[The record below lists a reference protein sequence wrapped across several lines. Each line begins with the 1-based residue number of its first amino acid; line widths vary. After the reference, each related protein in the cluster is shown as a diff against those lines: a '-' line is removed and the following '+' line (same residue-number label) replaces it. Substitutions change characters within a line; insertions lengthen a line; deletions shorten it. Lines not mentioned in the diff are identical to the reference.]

1 MTELEKKIFDTFGIT
16 IDQIESAEGR
26 QALGG
31 YYDRVLAAV
40 QTQDEEAIDFI
51 ITEIAAVRGEPTG
64 GGIVTED
71 KVQSVVTEE
80 VENILTQAGFDLAAM
95 TGERVFYS
103 YNTETGSLEK
113 LTLPSIFP
121 KGFTALYNET
131 ISPEL
136 IGGLQ
141 NDLIR
146 NGVVPIDYFDD
157 EDQFGEKTEQVLSI
171 LMEYADKNFKI
182 DINSE
187 EGQALIQQYKD
198 GQYGFLENESDEII
212 FARAM
217 LDQAVQGVGRDVRK
231 QEELQKK
238 LDDEQAL
245 QTLAA
250 RYSVPTFD
258 EMEDTIN
265 EVFNQIVPRDATQ
278 KELNRY
284 STSLA
289 EKHSDRFKQLVALE
303 KAVRANN
310 IFEQVPAIKGLPD
323 NMLAPPT
330 KQALR
335 TDIFQITDPEAAV
348 SRQIEKDLEKEV
360 SVIEQANA
368 ARRQQASLIQAMLG
382 QI

>member
-16 IDQIESAEGR
+16 IDQIESVEGR

-31 YYDRVLAAV
+31 FYDRVLAAV

-51 ITEIAAVRGEPTG
+51 ISEIAAVRGEPTG
-64 GGIVTED
+64 EGIVTED
-71 KVQSVVTEE
+71 KVQSTVDESIQKAFQE
-80 VENILTQAGFDLAAM
+80 AGFDLGALV
-95 TGERVFYS
+95 GERVFYS
-103 YNTETGSLEK
+103 YNTETGSLDQ

-131 ISPEL
+131 ISPEI

-146 NGVVPIDYFDD
+146 NGVVAPDYFDD
-157 EDQFGEKTEQVLSI
+157 EDQFGQKTEQVLSI
-171 LMEYADKNFKI
+171 LMEYADQNFKI

-238 LDDEQAL
+238 LEDEQAL
-245 QTLAA
+245 QALAA
-250 RYSVPTFD
+250 RYSIPTFD
-258 EMEDTIN
+258 EMEDTLN
-265 EVFNQIVPRDATQ
+265 EVVNQIVPRDATQ

-289 EKHSDRFKQLVALE
+289 EKYSDRFKQLVALE

-310 IFEQVPAIKGLPD
+310 IFEQVPAIEGLPD
-323 NMLAPPT
+323 NMLVTPT

-348 SRQIEKDLEKEV
+348 TREIQQDLEKEV

>member
-16 IDQIESAEGR
+16 VDEIDSAER
-26 QALGG
+26 RKALGG
-31 YYDRVLAAV
+31 FYDRVVAAL

-51 ITEIAAVRGEPTG
+51 INEIAVVKQDTG
-64 GGIVTED
+64 AEGLVEENEVVNIVDESIQ
-71 KVQSVVTEE
+71 KAFQE
-80 VENILTQAGFDLAAM
+80 VGFDLGAL

-103 YNTETGSLEK
+103 YNSETGSLDQ

-141 NDLIR
+141 NDLVR
-146 NGVVPIDYFDD
+146 NGVVASDYFDD
-157 EDQFGEKTEQVLSI
+157 EDQFGQKTEQVLSI

-182 DINSE
+182 NIDSE
-187 EGQALIQQYKD
+187 EGIALIQQYKD

-238 LDDEQAL
+238 LEDEQTL
-245 QTLAA
+245 QVLAA
-250 RYSVPTFD
+250 RYTIPTFD
-258 EMEDTIN
+258 EMEDTLN
-265 EVFNQIVPRDATQ
+265 EVVNQIVPRDATQ

-289 EKHSDRFKQLVALE
+289 EKYSDRFKQLVALE

-310 IFEQVPAIKGLPD
+310 IFEQVPAIEGLPD
-323 NMLAPPT
+323 DMLVTPT

-348 SRQIEKDLEKEV
+348 SRQIEQDLEKEM
-360 SVIEQANA
+360 SVIEQGNA
-368 ARRQQASLIQAMLG
+368 ARRQQASLIEAMLG

>member
-1 MTELEKKIFDTFGIT
+1 MTELEKKIFNTFGIT

-31 YYDRVLAAV
+31 FYDRVLAAV

-51 ITEIAAVRGEPTG
+51 ISEIAAVRGEPTG
-64 GGIVTED
+64 EGIVTED
-71 KVQSVVTEE
+71 KVQSTVDESIQKAFQE
-80 VENILTQAGFDLAAM
+80 AGFDLGAL

-103 YNTETGSLEK
+103 YNTETGSLEQ

-141 NDLIR
+141 NDLVR
-146 NGVVPIDYFDD
+146 NGVVASDYFDD
-157 EDQFGEKTEQVLSI
+157 EDQFGQKTEQVLSI
-171 LMEYADKNFKI
+171 LMDYADKNFKI

-187 EGQALIQQYKD
+187 EGQSLIQQYKD

-238 LDDEQAL
+238 LEDQQFTQAL
-245 QTLAA
+245 A
-250 RYSVPTFD
+250 RRYTVPSYE
-258 EMEDTIN
+258 EMEDTID
-265 EVFNQIVPRDATQ
+265 EVFNQIVPRDATA
-278 KELNRY
+278 KEKDRYATQLAKQYSNR
-284 STSLA
+284 
-289 EKHSDRFKQLVALE
+289 FNQLEALE
-303 KAVRANN
+303 KAIQAER
-310 IFEQVPAIKGLPD
+310 IFVDSERTLDFEGREVTVPERE
-323 NMLAPPT
+323 
-330 KQALR
+330 LR
-335 TDIFQITDPEAAV
+335 TDIFQITDPEAVV
-348 SRQIEKDLEKEV
+348 SRQIEQDLEKEV

>member
-1 MTELEKKIFDTFGIT
+1 MTKLEKKIFDTFGIT

-31 YYDRVLAAV
+31 FYDRVLAAV

-51 ITEIAAVRGEPTG
+51 ITEIAALQGTPTG
-64 GGIVTED
+64 GGIVSED
-71 KVQSVVTEE
+71 EVKNIVDQSIAEAFNLQ
-80 VENILTQAGFDLAAM
+80 NIDLNVLM
-95 TGERVFYS
+95 GERVFYS
-103 YNTETGSLEK
+103 YNTETGSLDQ

-146 NGVVPIDYFDD
+146 NGVVASDYFDD
-157 EDQFGEKTEQVLSI
+157 EDQFGQKTEQVLSI
-171 LMEYADKNFKI
+171 LMDYADKNFKI

-238 LDDEQAL
+238 LEDQQFTQAL
-245 QTLAA
+245 A
-250 RYSVPTFD
+250 RRYTVPSYE
-258 EMEDTIN
+258 EMEDTID
-265 EVFNQIVPRDATQ
+265 EVFNQIVPRDATA
-278 KELNRY
+278 KEKDRYATQLAKQYSNR
-284 STSLA
+284 
-289 EKHSDRFKQLVALE
+289 FNQLEALE
-303 KAVRANN
+303 KAIQAERIFVDSEKTLDFEGREVTVPVR
-310 IFEQVPAIKGLPD
+310 E
-323 NMLAPPT
+323 
-330 KQALR
+330 LR

-348 SRQIEKDLEKEV
+348 SKQIEQDLEKEM

-368 ARRQQASLIQAMLG
+368 ARKQQASLIQAMLG

>member
-16 IDQIESAEGR
+16 IDQIESVEGR

-31 YYDRVLAAV
+31 FYDRVLAAV
-40 QTQDEEAIDFI
+40 QTQDEETIDFI
-51 ITEIAAVRGEPTG
+51 ISEIAVIKQDTG
-64 GGIVTED
+64 AEGLVEEGQVQNIVDES
-71 KVQSVVTEE
+71 VQAAFE
-80 VENILTQAGFDLAAM
+80 QAGFDLSAL

-103 YNTETGSLEK
+103 YNSETGSLDQ

-141 NDLIR
+141 NDLVR
-146 NGVVPIDYFDD
+146 NGVVPSDYFDD
-157 EDQFGEKTEQVLSI
+157 ENQFGEKTQQVLSI
-171 LMEYADKNFKI
+171 LMDYADKNFKI
-182 DINSE
+182 NIEDE

-231 QEELQKK
+231 QEELQEK
-238 LDDEQAL
+238 LEDQQFTQAL
-245 QTLAA
+245 A
-250 RYSVPTFD
+250 RRYTVPSYE
-258 EMEDTIN
+258 EMEDTID
-265 EVFNQIVPRDATQ
+265 EVFNQIVPRDATA
-278 KELNRY
+278 KEKDRYATQLAKQYSNR
-284 STSLA
+284 
-289 EKHSDRFKQLVALE
+289 FNQLEALE
-303 KAVRANN
+303 RAIEAER
-310 IFEQVPAIKGLPD
+310 IFVDSERTLDFEGRQITVPERE
-323 NMLAPPT
+323 
-330 KQALR
+330 LR

-348 SRQIEKDLEKEV
+348 SRQIEQDLEKEV

-368 ARRQQASLIQAMLG
+368 ARKQQASLIQAMLG

>member
-16 IDQIESAEGR
+16 IDQIESVEGR

-31 YYDRVLAAV
+31 FYDRVLAAV
-40 QTQDEEAIDFI
+40 QTQDEQAIDFI
-51 ITEIAAVRGEPTG
+51 ISEIAAVRGEPTG

-71 KVQSVVTEE
+71 KVQSTVDESIQKAFQE
-80 VENILTQAGFDLAAM
+80 AGFDLGAL

-103 YNTETGSLEK
+103 YNTETGSLDQ

-131 ISPEL
+131 ISTEI

-141 NDLIR
+141 DSLIR
-146 NGVVPIDYFDD
+146 NGVVPTDYFDD
-157 EDQFGEKTEQVLSI
+157 EDEFGQKTEQVLSI
-171 LMEYADKNFKI
+171 LMDYADKNFKVNI
-182 DINSE
+182 EDE

-217 LDQAVQGVGRDVRK
+217 LDQAIIGVGRDVRK

-238 LDDEQAL
+238 LEDEQAL

-258 EMEDTIN
+258 EMEDTLN

-289 EKHSDRFKQLVALE
+289 EKYSDRFKQLVALE

-310 IFEQVPAIKGLPD
+310 IFEQVPAIERLPD
-323 NMLAPPT
+323 DMLVTPT

-348 SRQIEKDLEKEV
+348 TRQIEQDLEKEV

>member
-31 YYDRVLAAV
+31 FYDRVLAAV

-51 ITEIAAVRGEPTG
+51 ISEIAAVRGEPTG

-71 KVQSVVTEE
+71 KVQSAVDESVQKAFQE
-80 VENILTQAGFDLAAM
+80 AGFDLSAL

-103 YNTETGSLEK
+103 YNSETGSLEQ

-141 NDLIR
+141 NDLVR
-146 NGVVPIDYFDD
+146 NGVVASDYFDD
-157 EDQFGEKTEQVLSI
+157 EDQFGQKTEQVLSI
-171 LMEYADKNFKI
+171 LMDYADKNFKV
-182 DINSE
+182 DIKSE

-238 LDDEQAL
+238 LEDQQFTQAL
-245 QTLAA
+245 A
-250 RYSVPTFD
+250 RRYTVPSYE
-258 EMEDTIN
+258 EMEDTID
-265 EVFNQIVPRDATQ
+265 EVFNQIVPRDATA
-278 KELNRY
+278 KEKDRYATQLAKQYSNR
-284 STSLA
+284 
-289 EKHSDRFKQLVALE
+289 FNQLEALE
-303 KAVRANN
+303 KAIQAER
-310 IFEQVPAIKGLPD
+310 IFVDSERTLEFEGRQVTVPIRE
-323 NMLAPPT
+323 
-330 KQALR
+330 LR

-348 SRQIEKDLEKEV
+348 SRQIEQDLEKEV

>member
-16 IDQIESAEGR
+16 VDEIDSAER
-26 QALGG
+26 RKALGG
-31 YYDRVLAAV
+31 FYDRVVAAL

-51 ITEIAAVRGEPTG
+51 INEIAVVKQDTG
-64 GGIVTED
+64 AEGLVEENEVVNIVDESIQ
-71 KVQSVVTEE
+71 KAFQE
-80 VENILTQAGFDLAAM
+80 VGFDLGAL

-103 YNTETGSLEK
+103 YNSETGSLDQ

-141 NDLIR
+141 NDLVR
-146 NGVVPIDYFDD
+146 NGVVASDYFDD
-157 EDQFGEKTEQVLSI
+157 EDQFGQKTEQVLSI

-182 DINSE
+182 NIDSE
-187 EGQALIQQYKD
+187 EGIALIQQYKD

-238 LDDEQAL
+238 LEDEQTL
-245 QTLAA
+245 QVLAA
-250 RYSVPTFD
+250 RYTIPTFD
-258 EMEDTIN
+258 EMEDTLN
-265 EVFNQIVPRDATQ
+265 EVVNQIVPRDATQ

-289 EKHSDRFKQLVALE
+289 EKYSDRFKQLVALE

-310 IFEQVPAIKGLPD
+310 IFEQVPAIEGLPD
-323 NMLAPPT
+323 DMLVTPT

-348 SRQIEKDLEKEV
+348 SRQIKQDLEKEV

-368 ARRQQASLIQAMLG
+368 ARKQQASLIEAMLG

>member
-16 IDQIESAEGR
+16 IDQIESVEGR

-31 YYDRVLAAV
+31 FYDRVLAAV

-51 ITEIAAVRGEPTG
+51 ISEIAAVRGEPTG
-64 GGIVTED
+64 EGIVTED
-71 KVQSVVTEE
+71 KVQSTVDESIQKAFQE
-80 VENILTQAGFDLAAM
+80 AGFDLGAL

-103 YNTETGSLEK
+103 YNTETGSLEQ

-146 NGVVPIDYFDD
+146 NGVVASDYFDD
-157 EDQFGEKTEQVLSI
+157 EDQFGQKTEQVLSI
-171 LMEYADKNFKI
+171 LMDYADKNFKI

-212 FARAM
+212 FGRAM

-238 LDDEQAL
+238 LEDQQFTQAL
-245 QTLAA
+245 A
-250 RYSVPTFD
+250 RRYTVPSYE
-258 EMEDTIN
+258 EMEDTID
-265 EVFNQIVPRDATQ
+265 EVFNQIVPRDATA
-278 KELNRY
+278 KEKDRYATQLAKQYSNR
-284 STSLA
+284 
-289 EKHSDRFKQLVALE
+289 FNQLEALE
-303 KAVRANN
+303 KAIQAER
-310 IFEQVPAIKGLPD
+310 IFVDSERTLDFEGREVTVPERE
-323 NMLAPPT
+323 
-330 KQALR
+330 LR

-348 SRQIEKDLEKEV
+348 SRQIKQDLEKEM

-368 ARRQQASLIQAMLG
+368 ARKQQASLIQAMLG

>member
-1 MTELEKKIFDTFGIT
+1 MSEIEKLLQETFGISL
-16 IDQIESAEGR
+16 DQVDTVEGR

-31 YYDRVLAAV
+31 YYDRVQAAIATESV
-40 QTQDEEAIDFI
+40 EAMQFI
-51 ITEIAAVRGEPTG
+51 INEIAAVQG
-64 GGIVTED
+64 
-71 KVQSVVTEE
+71 
-80 VENILTQAGFDLAAM
+80 QAGGKGMVSEDEVKNIVDQSINEAFDLQNIDLNVLM
-95 TGERVFYS
+95 GERVFYS
-103 YNTETGSLEK
+103 YNTETGSLDQ

-146 NGVVPIDYFDD
+146 NGVVAPDYFDD
-157 EDQFGEKTEQVLSI
+157 EDQFGQKTEQVLSI
-171 LMEYADKNFKI
+171 LMDYADKNFKI
-182 DINSE
+182 NIEDE

-238 LDDEQAL
+238 LEDEQAV
-245 QTLAA
+245 QALAA
-250 RYSVPTFD
+250 RYSIPTFD
-258 EMEDTIN
+258 EMEDTLN
-265 EVFNQIVPRDATQ
+265 EVVNQIVPRDATQ

-289 EKHSDRFKQLVALE
+289 EKYSDRFKQLIALE
-303 KAVRANN
+303 KAVKANN
-310 IFEQVPAIKGLPD
+310 IFEQVPAIEGLPD
-323 NMLAPPT
+323 DMLVTPT

-348 SRQIEKDLEKEV
+348 TSEIQEDLEKEV

>member
-16 IDQIESAEGR
+16 IDQIESVEGR

-31 YYDRVLAAV
+31 FYDRVLAAV

-51 ITEIAAVRGEPTG
+51 ISEIAAVRGEPTG

-71 KVQSVVTEE
+71 KVQSAVDESVQAAFE
-80 VENILTQAGFDLAAM
+80 QAGFDLSAL

-103 YNTETGSLEK
+103 YNSETGSLDQ

-141 NDLIR
+141 NDLVR
-146 NGVVPIDYFDD
+146 NGVVASDYFDD
-157 EDQFGEKTEQVLSI
+157 EDQFGEKTQQVLSI
-171 LMEYADKNFKI
+171 LMDYADKNFKI
-182 DINSE
+182 NIDSE

-238 LDDEQAL
+238 LEDEQAL
-245 QTLAA
+245 QVLAA
-250 RYSVPTFD
+250 RYTIPTFD
-258 EMEDTIN
+258 EMEDTLN
-265 EVFNQIVPRDATQ
+265 EVVNQIVPRDATQ

-289 EKHSDRFKQLVALE
+289 EKYSDRFKQLVALE

-310 IFEQVPAIKGLPD
+310 IFEQVPAIEGLPD
-323 NMLAPPT
+323 DMLVTPT

-335 TDIFQITDPEAAV
+335 TDIFQITDPEATV
-348 SRQIEKDLEKEV
+348 TSEIKEDLEKEV

>member
-16 IDQIESAEGR
+16 IDQIESVEGR

-31 YYDRVLAAV
+31 FYDRVLAAV
-40 QTQDEEAIDFI
+40 QTQDEQAIDFI
-51 ITEIAAVRGEPTG
+51 ISEIAAVRGEPTG
-64 GGIVTED
+64 EGIVTED
-71 KVQSVVTEE
+71 KVQSTVDESIQKAFQE
-80 VENILTQAGFDLAAM
+80 AGFDLGAL

-103 YNTETGSLEK
+103 YNTETGSLDQ

-141 NDLIR
+141 HDLIR
-146 NGVVPIDYFDD
+146 NGVVASDYFDD
-157 EDQFGEKTEQVLSI
+157 EDQFGQKTQQVLSI
-171 LMEYADKNFKI
+171 LMDYADKNFKI

-212 FARAM
+212 FGRAM

-238 LDDEQAL
+238 LEDQQFTQAL
-245 QTLAA
+245 A
-250 RYSVPTFD
+250 RRYTVPSYE
-258 EMEDTIN
+258 EMEDTID
-265 EVFNQIVPRDATQ
+265 EVFNQIVPRDATA
-278 KELNRY
+278 KEKDRYATQLAKQYSNR
-284 STSLA
+284 
-289 EKHSDRFKQLVALE
+289 FNQLEALE
-303 KAVRANN
+303 RAIQAER
-310 IFEQVPAIKGLPD
+310 IFVDSERTLDFEGREVTVPERE
-323 NMLAPPT
+323 
-330 KQALR
+330 LR

-348 SRQIEKDLEKEV
+348 SRQIQQDLEKEM

>member
-1 MTELEKKIFDTFGIT
+1 MTELEKLIFDTFGIT

-31 YYDRVLAAV
+31 FYDRVLAAV
-40 QTQDEEAIDFI
+40 QTQDEEGIKAIVE
-51 ITEIAAVRGEPTG
+51 EIAIVKGEPTG

-71 KVQSVVTEE
+71 KVQSAVDESV
-80 VENILTQAGFDLAAM
+80 QKAFQDAGFDLGAL

-103 YNTETGSLEK
+103 YNSETGSLDQ

-131 ISPEL
+131 ISPEI

-146 NGVVPIDYFDD
+146 NGVVAPNYFDD
-157 EDQFGEKTEQVLSI
+157 EDQFGQKTEQVLSI
-171 LMEYADKNFKI
+171 LMDYADKNFKI

-187 EGQALIQQYKD
+187 EGIALIQQYKD

-238 LDDEQAL
+238 LEDEQAL
-245 QTLAA
+245 QALAA
-250 RYSVPTFD
+250 RYSIPTFD
-258 EMEDTIN
+258 EMEDTLN
-265 EVFNQIVPRDATQ
+265 EVVNQIVPRDATQ

-289 EKHSDRFKQLVALE
+289 EKYSDRFKQLVALE

-323 NMLAPPT
+323 DMLVTPT

-348 SRQIEKDLEKEV
+348 TSEIQQDLEKEV

>member
-16 IDQIESAEGR
+16 VDEIDSAEGR
-26 QALGG
+26 KALGG
-31 YYDRVLAAV
+31 FYDRVVAAL

-51 ITEIAAVRGEPTG
+51 INEIAVVKQDTG
-64 GGIVTED
+64 AEGLVEEDEVVNIVDESIQ
-71 KVQSVVTEE
+71 KAFQE
-80 VENILTQAGFDLAAM
+80 VGFDLGAL

-103 YNTETGSLEK
+103 YNSETGSLDQ

-141 NDLIR
+141 NDLVR
-146 NGVVPIDYFDD
+146 NGVVASDYFDD
-157 EDQFGEKTEQVLSI
+157 EDQFGQKTEQVLSI

-182 DINSE
+182 NIDSE
-187 EGQALIQQYKD
+187 EGIALIQQYKD

-238 LDDEQAL
+238 LEDQQFTQAL
-245 QTLAA
+245 A
-250 RYSVPTFD
+250 RRYTVPSYE
-258 EMEDTIN
+258 EMEDTID
-265 EVFNQIVPRDATQ
+265 EVFNQIVPRDATA
-278 KELNRY
+278 KEKDRYATQLAKQYSNR
-284 STSLA
+284 
-289 EKHSDRFKQLVALE
+289 FNQLEALE
-303 KAVRANN
+303 RAIEAER
-310 IFEQVPAIKGLPD
+310 IFVDSEKTLDFEGRQVTVPERE
-323 NMLAPPT
+323 
-330 KQALR
+330 LR

-348 SRQIEKDLEKEV
+348 SRQIEQDLEKEM
-360 SVIEQANA
+360 SVIEQGNA
-368 ARRQQASLIQAMLG
+368 ARKQQASLIEAMLG

>member
-1 MTELEKKIFDTFGIT
+1 
-16 IDQIESAEGR
+16 
-26 QALGG
+26 
-31 YYDRVLAAV
+31 
-40 QTQDEEAIDFI
+40 
-51 ITEIAAVRGEPTG
+51 
-64 GGIVTED
+64 
-71 KVQSVVTEE
+71 
-80 VENILTQAGFDLAAM
+80 M

-103 YNTETGSLEK
+103 YNTETGSLDQ

-131 ISPEL
+131 ISPEI

-146 NGVVPIDYFDD
+146 NGVVASDYFDD
-157 EDQFGEKTEQVLSI
+157 EDQFGQKTEQVLSI
-171 LMEYADKNFKI
+171 LMDYADKNFKVDI
-182 DINSE
+182 DSE

-310 IFEQVPAIKGLPD
+310 IFEQVPAIEGLPD
-323 NMLAPPT
+323 DMLVTPT

-348 SRQIEKDLEKEV
+348 SRQIQQDLEKEV

>member
-16 IDQIESAEGR
+16 IDQIESVEGR

-31 YYDRVLAAV
+31 FYDRVLAAV

-51 ITEIAAVRGEPTG
+51 ISEIAAVRGEPTG

-71 KVQSVVTEE
+71 KVQSAVDESVQAAFE
-80 VENILTQAGFDLAAM
+80 QAGFDLSAL

-103 YNTETGSLEK
+103 YNSETGSLEQ

-141 NDLIR
+141 NDLVR
-146 NGVVPIDYFDD
+146 NGVVASDYFDD
-157 EDQFGEKTEQVLSI
+157 EDQFGQKTEQVLSI
-171 LMEYADKNFKI
+171 LMDYADKNFKV
-182 DINSE
+182 DIKSE

-217 LDQAVQGVGRDVRK
+217 LDQAVIGVGRDVRK
-231 QEELQKK
+231 QEELQEK
-238 LDDEQAL
+238 LEDQQFTQAL
-245 QTLAA
+245 A
-250 RYSVPTFD
+250 RRYTVPSYE
-258 EMEDTIN
+258 EMEDTID
-265 EVFNQIVPRDATQ
+265 EVFNQIVPRDATA
-278 KELNRY
+278 KEKDRYATQLAKQYSNR
-284 STSLA
+284 
-289 EKHSDRFKQLVALE
+289 FNQLEALE
-303 KAVRANN
+303 KAIQAER
-310 IFEQVPAIKGLPD
+310 IFVDSETTLDFEGREVTVPERE
-323 NMLAPPT
+323 
-330 KQALR
+330 LR

-348 SRQIEKDLEKEV
+348 SRQIEQDLEKEM

-368 ARRQQASLIQAMLG
+368 ARKQQASLIQAMLG

>member
-1 MTELEKKIFDTFGIT
+1 MSEIEKLLQETFGISL
-16 IDQIESAEGR
+16 DQVDTVEGR

-31 YYDRVLAAV
+31 FYDRVQAAIATEDV
-40 QTQDEEAIDFI
+40 ETMKFI
-51 ITEIAAVRGEPTG
+51 INEVAVVKQDTGAEGLVEEGQVQNIVDESVQAAFE
-64 GGIVTED
+64 
-71 KVQSVVTEE
+71 
-80 VENILTQAGFDLAAM
+80 QAGFDLSAL

-103 YNTETGSLEK
+103 YNSETGSLEQ

-141 NDLIR
+141 NDLVR
-146 NGVVPIDYFDD
+146 NGVVASDYFDD
-157 EDQFGEKTEQVLSI
+157 EDQFGQKTEQVLSI
-171 LMEYADKNFKI
+171 LMDYADKNFKI

-217 LDQAVQGVGRDVRK
+217 LDQAVEGVGRDVRK
-231 QEELQKK
+231 QEELQEK
-238 LDDEQAL
+238 LEDQQFTQAL
-245 QTLAA
+245 A
-250 RYSVPTFD
+250 RRYTVPSYE
-258 EMEDTIN
+258 EMEDTID
-265 EVFNQIVPRDATQ
+265 EVFNQIVPRDATA
-278 KELNRY
+278 KEKDRYATQLAKQYSNR
-284 STSLA
+284 
-289 EKHSDRFKQLVALE
+289 FNQLEALE
-303 KAVRANN
+303 KAIQAER
-310 IFEQVPAIKGLPD
+310 IFVDSERTLEFEGREVTVPERE
-323 NMLAPPT
+323 
-330 KQALR
+330 LR

-348 SRQIEKDLEKEV
+348 SRQIEQDLEKEM

-368 ARRQQASLIQAMLG
+368 ARKQQASLIQAMLG

>member
-1 MTELEKKIFDTFGIT
+1 MSEIEKLLQKTFGISL
-16 IDQIESAEGR
+16 DQVDTVEGR
-26 QALGG
+26 QALGD
-31 YYDRVLAAV
+31 YYDRVQAAIATENIETM
-40 QTQDEEAIDFI
+40 QFI
-51 ITEIAAVRGEPTG
+51 INEINALQG
-64 GGIVTED
+64 
-71 KVQSVVTEE
+71 
-80 VENILTQAGFDLAAM
+80 QAGGKGMVNEDEVKNIVDQSIAEAFNLQNADLSAFL
-95 TGERVFYS
+95 GERVFYS
-103 YNTETGSLEK
+103 YNTETGSLDQIK
-113 LTLPSIFP
+113 LPSIFP

-131 ISPEL
+131 ISTEI

-141 NDLIR
+141 DSLIR
-146 NGVVPIDYFDD
+146 NGVVPTDYFDD
-157 EDQFGEKTEQVLSI
+157 EDEFGQKTEQVLSI
-171 LMEYADKNFKI
+171 LMDYADKNFKVNI
-182 DINSE
+182 EDE

-217 LDQAVQGVGRDVRK
+217 LDQAIIGVGRDVRK

-238 LDDEQAL
+238 LEDEQAL

-258 EMEDTIN
+258 EMEDTLN

-289 EKHSDRFKQLVALE
+289 EKYSDRFKQLVALE

-310 IFEQVPAIKGLPD
+310 IFEQVPAIERLPD
-323 NMLAPPT
+323 DMLVTPT

-348 SRQIEKDLEKEV
+348 TRQIEQDLEKEV

>member
-16 IDQIESAEGR
+16 IDQIESVEGR
-26 QALGG
+26 QALGSF
-31 YYDRVLAAV
+31 YDRVLAAV

-51 ITEIAAVRGEPTG
+51 ISEIAAVRGEPTG

-71 KVQSVVTEE
+71 KVQNVVTEE

-103 YNTETGSLEK
+103 YNTETGSLDK

-141 NDLIR
+141 NDLVR
-146 NGVVPIDYFDD
+146 NGVVASDYFDD
-157 EDQFGEKTEQVLSI
+157 EDQFGQKTEQVLSI
-171 LMEYADKNFKI
+171 LMDYADKNFKI
-182 DINSE
+182 DIDSE

-238 LDDEQAL
+238 LEDEQAV
-245 QTLAA
+245 QALAA
-250 RYSVPTFD
+250 RYSIPTFD
-258 EMEDTIN
+258 EMEDTLN
-265 EVFNQIVPRDATQ
+265 EVVNQIVPRDATQ

-289 EKHSDRFKQLVALE
+289 EKYSDRFKQLVALE

-310 IFEQVPAIKGLPD
+310 IFEQVPAIEGLPD
-323 NMLAPPT
+323 DMLVTPT

-335 TDIFQITDPEAAV
+335 TDIFQITNPEAAV
-348 SRQIEKDLEKEV
+348 TREIQEDLEKEV

>member
-31 YYDRVLAAV
+31 FYDRVLAAV
-40 QTQDEEAIDFI
+40 QTQDEEGIDFI
-51 ITEIAAVRGEPTG
+51 IDEIAVLRQDTG
-64 GGIVTED
+64 AEGLVKEDEVVNIVDES
-71 KVQSVVTEE
+71 VQKAFEE
-80 VENILTQAGFDLAAM
+80 IGFDLGAL

-103 YNTETGSLEK
+103 YNSETGSLDQ

-131 ISPEL
+131 ISPEI

-146 NGVVPIDYFDD
+146 NGVVPTDYFDD
-157 EDQFGEKTEQVLSI
+157 EDQFGEKTQQVLSI
-171 LMEYADKNFKI
+171 LMDYADKNFKI

-187 EGQALIQQYKD
+187 EGIALIQQYKD

-238 LDDEQAL
+238 LEDEQAL

-250 RYSVPTFD
+250 RYTIPTFD
-258 EMEDTIN
+258 EMEDTLN
-265 EVFNQIVPRDATQ
+265 EVVNQIVPRDATQ

-289 EKHSDRFKQLVALE
+289 EKYSDRFKQLVALE

-310 IFEQVPAIKGLPD
+310 IFEQIPAIEGLPD
-323 NMLAPPT
+323 DMLVTPT
-330 KQALR
+330 KEALR

-348 SRQIEKDLEKEV
+348 TSEIKEDLEKEM
-360 SVIEQANA
+360 SVIEQGNA
-368 ARRQQASLIQAMLG
+368 ARRQQASLIEAMLG

>member
-1 MTELEKKIFDTFGIT
+1 MSEIEKLLQETFGISL
-16 IDQIESAEGR
+16 DQVDTVEGR

-31 YYDRVLAAV
+31 FYDRVQAAIATEDV
-40 QTQDEEAIDFI
+40 ETMKFI
-51 ITEIAAVRGEPTG
+51 I
-64 GGIVTED
+64 
-71 KVQSVVTEE
+71 EE
-80 VENILTQAGFDLAAM
+80 VAVVKQDTGAEGLVEEGQVQNIVDESVQAAFQQAGFDLGAL

-103 YNTETGSLEK
+103 YNSETGSLEQ

-141 NDLIR
+141 NDLVR
-146 NGVVPIDYFDD
+146 NGVVASDYFDD
-157 EDQFGEKTEQVLSI
+157 EDQFGQKTEQVLSI
-171 LMEYADKNFKI
+171 LMDYADKNFKI

-217 LDQAVQGVGRDVRK
+217 LDQAVEGVGRDVRK
-231 QEELQKK
+231 QEELQEK
-238 LDDEQAL
+238 LEDQQFTQAL
-245 QTLAA
+245 A
-250 RYSVPTFD
+250 RRYTVPSYE
-258 EMEDTIN
+258 EMEDTID
-265 EVFNQIVPRDATQ
+265 EVFNQIVPRDATA
-278 KELNRY
+278 KEKDRYATQLAKQYSNR
-284 STSLA
+284 
-289 EKHSDRFKQLVALE
+289 FNQLEALE
-303 KAVRANN
+303 KAIQTER
-310 IFEQVPAIKGLPD
+310 IFVDSERTLDFEGREVTVPERE
-323 NMLAPPT
+323 
-330 KQALR
+330 LR

-348 SRQIEKDLEKEV
+348 SRQIEQDLEKEM

-368 ARRQQASLIQAMLG
+368 ARKQQASLIQAMLG

>member
-16 IDQIESAEGR
+16 IDQIESVEGR
-26 QALGG
+26 QALGSF
-31 YYDRVLAAV
+31 YDRVLAAV

-51 ITEIAAVRGEPTG
+51 ISEIAAVRGEPTG

-71 KVQSVVTEE
+71 KVQNVVTEE

-103 YNTETGSLEK
+103 YNTETGSLDK

-141 NDLIR
+141 NDLVR
-146 NGVVPIDYFDD
+146 NGVVASDYFDD
-157 EDQFGEKTEQVLSI
+157 EDQFGQKTEQVLSI
-171 LMEYADKNFKI
+171 LMDYADKNFKI
-182 DINSE
+182 DIDSE

-231 QEELQKK
+231 QEELQNK
-238 LDDEQAL
+238 LEDEQAL
-245 QTLAA
+245 QALAA
-250 RYSVPTFD
+250 RYSIPTFD
-258 EMEDTIN
+258 EMEDTLN
-265 EVFNQIVPRDATQ
+265 EVVNQIVPRDATQ

-289 EKHSDRFKQLVALE
+289 EKYSDRFKQLVALE

-310 IFEQVPAIKGLPD
+310 IFEQVPAIEGLPD
-323 NMLAPPT
+323 NMLVTPT

-348 SRQIEKDLEKEV
+348 TREIQQDLEKEV

>member
-16 IDQIESAEGR
+16 IDQIESVEGR

-31 YYDRVLAAV
+31 FYDRVLAAV

-51 ITEIAAVRGEPTG
+51 ISEIAAVRGEPTG

-71 KVQSVVTEE
+71 KVQSAVDESVQKAFQE
-80 VENILTQAGFDLAAM
+80 AGFDLSAL

-103 YNTETGSLEK
+103 YNSETGSLEQ

-141 NDLIR
+141 NDLVR
-146 NGVVPIDYFDD
+146 NGVVASDYFDD
-157 EDQFGEKTEQVLSI
+157 EDQFGQKTEQVLSI
-171 LMEYADKNFKI
+171 LMDYADKNFKI

-238 LDDEQAL
+238 LEDQQFTQAL
-245 QTLAA
+245 A
-250 RYSVPTFD
+250 RRYTVPSYE
-258 EMEDTIN
+258 EMEDTID
-265 EVFNQIVPRDATQ
+265 EVFNQIVPRDATA
-278 KELNRY
+278 KEKDRYATQLAKQYSNR
-284 STSLA
+284 
-289 EKHSDRFKQLVALE
+289 FNQLEALE
-303 KAVRANN
+303 KAIQAER
-310 IFEQVPAIKGLPD
+310 IFVDSERTLEFEGRQVTVPERE
-323 NMLAPPT
+323 
-330 KQALR
+330 LR

-348 SRQIEKDLEKEV
+348 SRQIEQDLEKEV

>member
-31 YYDRVLAAV
+31 FYDRVLAAV

-51 ITEIAAVRGEPTG
+51 ISEIAAVRGEPTG
-64 GGIVTED
+64 EGIVTED
-71 KVQSVVTEE
+71 KVQSTVDESIQKAFQE
-80 VENILTQAGFDLAAM
+80 AGFDLGAL

-103 YNTETGSLEK
+103 YNTETGSLDQ

-141 NDLIR
+141 NDLVR
-146 NGVVPIDYFDD
+146 NGVVAPDYFDD
-157 EDQFGEKTEQVLSI
+157 EDQFGQKTEQVLSI
-171 LMEYADKNFKI
+171 LMDYADKNFKI

-212 FARAM
+212 FGRAM

-238 LDDEQAL
+238 LEDEQAL
-245 QTLAA
+245 QVLAA
-250 RYSVPTFD
+250 RYTIPTFD
-258 EMEDTIN
+258 EMEDTLN
-265 EVFNQIVPRDATQ
+265 EVVNQIVPRDATQ

-289 EKHSDRFKQLVALE
+289 EKYSDRFKQLVALE

-323 NMLAPPT
+323 NMLVTPT

-348 SRQIEKDLEKEV
+348 TSEIKEDLEKEV
-360 SVIEQANA
+360 SVIEQGNA
-368 ARRQQASLIQAMLG
+368 ARRQQASLIEAMLG

>member
-1 MTELEKKIFDTFGIT
+1 MSEIEKLLQETFGISL
-16 IDQIESAEGR
+16 DQVDTVEGR

-31 YYDRVLAAV
+31 YYDRVQAAIATESV
-40 QTQDEEAIDFI
+40 EAMQFI
-51 ITEIAAVRGEPTG
+51 INEIAAVQG
-64 GGIVTED
+64 
-71 KVQSVVTEE
+71 
-80 VENILTQAGFDLAAM
+80 QAGGKGMVSEDEVKNIVDQSINEAFDLQNIDLNVLM
-95 TGERVFYS
+95 GERVFYS
-103 YNTETGSLEK
+103 YNTETGSLDQ

-141 NDLIR
+141 NDLVR
-146 NGVVPIDYFDD
+146 NGVVASDYFDD
-157 EDQFGEKTEQVLSI
+157 EDQFGQKTEQVLSI
-171 LMEYADKNFKI
+171 LMDYADKNFKI

-231 QEELQKK
+231 QEELQEK
-238 LDDEQAL
+238 LEDQQFTQAL
-245 QTLAA
+245 A
-250 RYSVPTFD
+250 RRYTVPSYE
-258 EMEDTIN
+258 EMEDTID
-265 EVFNQIVPRDATQ
+265 EVFNQIVPRDATA
-278 KELNRY
+278 KEKDRYATQLAKQYSNR
-284 STSLA
+284 
-289 EKHSDRFKQLVALE
+289 FNQLEALE
-303 KAVRANN
+303 KAIQAER
-310 IFEQVPAIKGLPD
+310 IFVDSERTLDFENRKVTVPERE
-323 NMLAPPT
+323 
-330 KQALR
+330 LR

-348 SRQIEKDLEKEV
+348 SRQIEQDLEKEV

>member
-1 MTELEKKIFDTFGIT
+1 MSEIEKLLQKTFGISL
-16 IDQIESAEGR
+16 DQVDTVEGR

-31 YYDRVLAAV
+31 YYDRVQAAIATESV
-40 QTQDEEAIDFI
+40 EAMQFI
-51 ITEIAAVRGEPTG
+51 INEIAAVQGQAG
-64 GGIVTED
+64 GKGMVSEDEVKSIVD
-71 KVQSVVTEE
+71 QSVAEAFNLQNV
-80 VENILTQAGFDLAAM
+80 NLSAFL
-95 TGERVFYS
+95 GERVFYS
-103 YNTETGSLEK
+103 YNTETGSLDQ

-146 NGVVPIDYFDD
+146 NGVVASDYFDD
-157 EDQFGEKTEQVLSI
+157 EDQFGQKTEQVLSI
-171 LMEYADKNFKI
+171 LMDYADKNFKI

-238 LDDEQAL
+238 LEDEQAL
-245 QTLAA
+245 QALAA
-250 RYSVPTFD
+250 RYSIPTFD
-258 EMEDTIN
+258 EMEDTLN
-265 EVFNQIVPRDATQ
+265 EVVNQIVPRDATQ

-289 EKHSDRFKQLVALE
+289 EKYSDRFKQLVALE

-310 IFEQVPAIKGLPD
+310 IFEQVPAIEGLPD
-323 NMLAPPT
+323 DMLVTPT

-348 SRQIEKDLEKEV
+348 TREIQQDLEKEV

>member
-31 YYDRVLAAV
+31 FYDRVLAAV

-51 ITEIAAVRGEPTG
+51 ISDIAAGRGEPTG

-71 KVQSVVTEE
+71 KVQNVVTEE

-103 YNTETGSLEK
+103 YNAETGSLDK

-141 NDLIR
+141 NDLVR
-146 NGVVPIDYFDD
+146 NGVVASDYFDD
-157 EDQFGEKTEQVLSI
+157 EDQFGQKTEQVLSI
-171 LMEYADKNFKI
+171 LMDYADKNFKI

-187 EGQALIQQYKD
+187 EGQSLIQQYKD

-238 LDDEQAL
+238 LEDQQFTQAL
-245 QTLAA
+245 A
-250 RYSVPTFD
+250 RRYTVPSYE
-258 EMEDTIN
+258 EMEDTID
-265 EVFNQIVPRDATQ
+265 EVFNQIVPRDATA
-278 KELNRY
+278 KEKDRYATQLAKQYSNR
-284 STSLA
+284 
-289 EKHSDRFKQLVALE
+289 FNQLEALE
-303 KAVRANN
+303 KAIQAER
-310 IFEQVPAIKGLPD
+310 IFVDSERTLDFEGREVTVPERE
-323 NMLAPPT
+323 
-330 KQALR
+330 LR
-335 TDIFQITDPEAAV
+335 TDIFQITDPEAVV
-348 SRQIEKDLEKEV
+348 SRQIEQDLEKEV

>member
-1 MTELEKKIFDTFGIT
+1 MSEIEKLLQETFGISL
-16 IDQIESAEGR
+16 DQVDTVEGR

-31 YYDRVLAAV
+31 YYDRVQAAIATESV
-40 QTQDEEAIDFI
+40 EAMQFI
-51 ITEIAAVRGEPTG
+51 INEIAAVQG
-64 GGIVTED
+64 
-71 KVQSVVTEE
+71 
-80 VENILTQAGFDLAAM
+80 QAGGKGMVSEDEVKNIVDQSINEAFDLQNIDLNVLM
-95 TGERVFYS
+95 GERVFYS
-103 YNTETGSLEK
+103 YNTETGSLDQ

-146 NGVVPIDYFDD
+146 NGVVAPDYFDD
-157 EDQFGEKTEQVLSI
+157 EDQFGQKTEQVLSI
-171 LMEYADKNFKI
+171 LMDYADKNFKI
-182 DINSE
+182 NIEDE

-238 LDDEQAL
+238 LEDEQAV
-245 QTLAA
+245 QALAA
-250 RYSVPTFD
+250 RYSIPTFD
-258 EMEDTIN
+258 EMEDTLN
-265 EVFNQIVPRDATQ
+265 EVVNQIVPRDATQ

-289 EKHSDRFKQLVALE
+289 EKYSDRFKQLIALE
-303 KAVRANN
+303 KAVKANN
-310 IFEQVPAIKGLPD
+310 IFEQVPAIEGLPD
-323 NMLAPPT
+323 DMLVTPT

-348 SRQIEKDLEKEV
+348 SRQIQQDLEKEV

>member
-31 YYDRVLAAV
+31 FYDRVLAAV
-40 QTQDEEAIDFI
+40 QTQDEEGIDFI
-51 ITEIAAVRGEPTG
+51 ISEIAALRGEPTG

-71 KVQSVVTEE
+71 KVQSAVDESVQ
-80 VENILTQAGFDLAAM
+80 QAFQEAGLDLAAL

-103 YNTETGSLEK
+103 YNTETGNLDQ

-131 ISPEL
+131 ISPEI

-146 NGVVPIDYFDD
+146 NGVVAPDYFDD
-157 EDQFGEKTEQVLSI
+157 EDQFGQKTEQVLSI
-171 LMEYADKNFKI
+171 LMEYADQNFKI

-187 EGQALIQQYKD
+187 EGIALIQQYKD

-238 LDDEQAL
+238 LEDEQAL

-258 EMEDTIN
+258 EMEDTLN
-265 EVFNQIVPRDATQ
+265 EVINQIVPRDATQ

-289 EKHSDRFKQLVALE
+289 EKYSDRFKQLVALE

-323 NMLAPPT
+323 DMLVTPT

-348 SRQIEKDLEKEV
+348 SRQIQQDLEKEV

>member
-1 MTELEKKIFDTFGIT
+1 MKFIIEEVAVVKQDTG
-16 IDQIESAEGR
+16 AEGLVEEGQVQNIVDESV
-26 QALGG
+26 QA
-31 YYDRVLAAV
+31 AF
-40 QTQDEEAIDFI
+40 E
-51 ITEIAAVRGEPTG
+51 
-64 GGIVTED
+64 
-71 KVQSVVTEE
+71 
-80 VENILTQAGFDLAAM
+80 QAGFDLGAL

-103 YNTETGSLEK
+103 YNTETGSLDQIK
-113 LTLPSIFP
+113 LPSIFP

-146 NGVVPIDYFDD
+146 NGVVASDYFDD
-157 EDQFGEKTEQVLSI
+157 EDQFGQKTQQVLSI
-171 LMEYADKNFKI
+171 LMDYADKNFKI
-182 DINSE
+182 DIEDE

-238 LDDEQAL
+238 LEDQQFTQAL
-245 QTLAA
+245 A
-250 RYSVPTFD
+250 RRYTVPSYE
-258 EMEDTIN
+258 EMEDTID
-265 EVFNQIVPRDATQ
+265 EVFNQIVPRDATA
-278 KELNRY
+278 KEKDRYATQLAKQYSNR
-284 STSLA
+284 
-289 EKHSDRFKQLVALE
+289 FNQLEALE
-303 KAVRANN
+303 RAIAAER
-310 IFEQVPAIKGLPD
+310 IFVDSETTLDFEGREVTVPERE
-323 NMLAPPT
+323 
-330 KQALR
+330 LR

-348 SRQIEKDLEKEV
+348 SRQIEQDLEKEV

>member
-26 QALGG
+26 RALGG
-31 YYDRVLAAV
+31 FYDRVLAAV

-51 ITEIAAVRGEPTG
+51 ISEIAAVRGEPTG

-71 KVQSVVTEE
+71 KVQNVVTEE

-103 YNTETGSLEK
+103 YNTETGSLDQ

-131 ISPEL
+131 ISPEI

-146 NGVVPIDYFDD
+146 NGVVPTDYFDD
-157 EDQFGEKTEQVLSI
+157 EDQFGEKTQQVLSI
-171 LMEYADKNFKI
+171 LMDYADKNFKVNI
-182 DINSE
+182 EDE

-258 EMEDTIN
+258 EMEDTLN
-265 EVFNQIVPRDATQ
+265 EVINQIVPRDATQ

-289 EKHSDRFKQLVALE
+289 EKYSDRFKQLVALE

-310 IFEQVPAIKGLPD
+310 IFEQVPAIEGLPD
-323 NMLAPPT
+323 DMLVTPT

-348 SRQIEKDLEKEV
+348 SRQIEQDLEKEV
-360 SVIEQANA
+360 SVIEQGNA
-368 ARRQQASLIQAMLG
+368 ARRQQASLIEAMLG

>member
-16 IDQIESAEGR
+16 IDQIESVEGR

-31 YYDRVLAAV
+31 FYDRVLAAV

-51 ITEIAAVRGEPTG
+51 ISEIAAVRGEPTG
-64 GGIVTED
+64 GGVVTED
-71 KVQSVVTEE
+71 KVQSAVDESVQKAFQE
-80 VENILTQAGFDLAAM
+80 AGFDLSAL

-103 YNTETGSLEK
+103 YNSETGSLEQ

-141 NDLIR
+141 NDLVR
-146 NGVVPIDYFDD
+146 NGVVASDYFDD
-157 EDQFGEKTEQVLSI
+157 EDQFGQKTEQVLSI
-171 LMEYADKNFKI
+171 LMDYADKNFKI

-238 LDDEQAL
+238 LEDQQFTQAL
-245 QTLAA
+245 A
-250 RYSVPTFD
+250 RRYTVPSYE
-258 EMEDTIN
+258 EMEDTID
-265 EVFNQIVPRDATQ
+265 EVINQIVPRDATA
-278 KELNRY
+278 KEKDRYATQLAKQYSNR
-284 STSLA
+284 
-289 EKHSDRFKQLVALE
+289 FNQLEALE
-303 KAVRANN
+303 KAIQAER
-310 IFEQVPAIKGLPD
+310 IFVDSERTLEFEGRQVTVPERE
-323 NMLAPPT
+323 
-330 KQALR
+330 LR

-348 SRQIEKDLEKEV
+348 SRQIEQDLEKEV